1 MTNLPNKLIYAS
13 ALVCAMATTLT
24 GCESMASGTESASP
38 AKAAAPVGSPVQAS
52 GMLTLKGPEM
62 GAWWALADA
71 SSGVVWRL
79 ESSSPEQLAR
89 WRQWQNRRVEVQG
102 TTHGTYLS
110 NPRLQV
116 TGSSLK
122 GE

>member
-1 MTNLPNKLIYAS
+1 MAS
-13 ALVCAMATTLT
+13 ATEPASSPATTGQVGTPLQVT
-24 GCESMASGTESASP
+24 GL
-38 AKAAAPVGSPVQAS
+38 
-52 GMLTLKGPEM
+52 LTLKGPEV

-79 ESSSPEQLAR
+79 ESSNPEQLAR

-102 TTHGTYLS
+102 TTNGTYLS
-110 NPRLQV
+110 TPRLQV

-122 GE
+122 VQ

>member
-1 MTNLPNKLIYAS
+1 MRNLPHGAIYAS
-13 ALVCAMATTLT
+13 ALVCAMAATLT
-24 GCESMASGTESASP
+24 GCESMASGTESASA
-38 AKAAAPVGSPVQAS
+38 AKTTAPVGSPVQVS
-52 GMLTLKGPEM
+52 GLLTLKGPEV

-79 ESSSPEQLAR
+79 ESSSPEQSAR
-89 WRQWQNRRVEVQG
+89 WRQWQNRRVDVQG
-102 TTHGTYLS
+102 TSAGTYLS

-122 GE
+122 AQ

>member
-1 MTNLPNKLIYAS
+1 MRKLTPVTVYAS
-13 ALVCAMATTLT
+13 AMVCAMAATLT
-24 GCESMASGTESASP
+24 GCESMASGSESASP
-38 AKAAAPVGSPVQAS
+38 VKTTAQVGSSVQVT
-52 GMLTLKGPEM
+52 GMLTLKGPEV

-89 WRQWQNRRVEVQG
+89 WRQWQNQRVEVQG
-102 TTHGTYLS
+102 TTNGTYLS

-122 GE
+122 AQ